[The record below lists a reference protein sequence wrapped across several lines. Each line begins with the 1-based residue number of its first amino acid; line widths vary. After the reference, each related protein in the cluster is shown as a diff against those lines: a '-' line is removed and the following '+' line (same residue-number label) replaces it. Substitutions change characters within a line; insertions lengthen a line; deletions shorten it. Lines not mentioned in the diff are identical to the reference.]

1 MTNQLRL
8 RLLGCTLAAAVVWV
22 LASMLTGH
30 TATQQSV
37 WLPAPKNT
45 DAVKALVVTGGHDH
59 DADFYSVFAD
69 ERICAVVDPHPAAFR
84 SDIRK
89 RADVLVLYDYVR
101 EPLEE
106 PRRQNLLAFAASGK
120 GIVILHHAICS
131 HTDWPAWYESITGG
145 RWLFEP
151 ANGMPVTTYQ
161 HDEEI
166 DVKIAGTHPITRGL
180 KDFRIHD
187 ETYKG
192 LWISPKVKPLL
203 TTGHPRSDKTIAWIG
218 PYEKARVVY
227 IQLGHDRQAHLNP
240 NYQTLVRQAILWA
253 AGRLN

>member
-1 MTNQLRL
+1 MSKYS
-8 RLLGCTLAAAVVWV
+8 LLLLPLLLWLWPNVST
-22 LASMLTGH
+22 
-30 TATQQSV
+30 TATLGAAWQ
-37 WLPAPKNT
+37 AKPKNA
-45 DAVKALVVTGGHDH
+45 DAVKTLVVTGGHDH

-69 ERICAVVDPHPAAFR
+69 DRIRAVVDPHPGAFR
-84 SDIRK
+84 GDIRR
-89 RADVLVLYDYVR
+89 RADVLVLYDYLR

-106 PRRQNLLAFAASGK
+106 PRRRNLLAFAESGK
-120 GIVILHHAICS
+120 GIVVLHHAICS
-131 HTDWPAWYESITGG
+131 HTDWPAWYETIVGG

-151 ANGMPVTTYQ
+151 ANGMPVSTYQ
-161 HDEEI
+161 HDEEM
-166 DVKIAGTHPITRGL
+166 DVKLAGEHPITRGL

-203 TTGHPRSDKTIAWIG
+203 TTDHPRSDKTIAWIS
-218 PYEKARVVY
+218 PYEKSRVVY
-227 IQLGHDRQAHLNP
+227 IQLGHDRQANLNP

>member
-1 MTNQLRL
+1 MMRKHLAL
-8 RLLGCTLAAAVVWV
+8 WLSLLLWIGLNHPA
-22 LASMLTGH
+22 
-30 TATQQSV
+30 TATQN
-37 WLPAPKNT
+37 LPWQAKPKNA
-45 DAVKALVVTGGHDH
+45 DAVKTLVITGGHDH
-59 DADFYSVFAD
+59 DADFYTVFAD
-69 ERICAVVDPHPAAFR
+69 DRIRAVVDPHPAAFR
-84 SDIRK
+84 GDIRK

-106 PRRQNLLAFAASGK
+106 PRRRNLLAFAESGK

-131 HTDWPAWYESITGG
+131 HTDWPAWYETIAGG
-145 RWLFEP
+145 RWLFES
-151 ANGMPVTTYQ
+151 AHGMPVTTYQ
-161 HDEEI
+161 HDEEMDI
-166 DVKIAGTHPITRGL
+166 KIAGDHPITRGL

-203 TTGHPRSDKTIAWIG
+203 TTEHPRSDKTVAWIS
-218 PYEKARVVY
+218 PYEKSRVVY
-227 IQLGHDRQAHLNP
+227 IQLGHDRQANLNP